1 MKDTKNG
8 FYRIGE
14 VFECTFENGSTEK
27 LRCIEQKADLVNGCS
42 RCDLHKTELCLIT
55 KCSCVSRVDRQN
67 VIFRK
72 VQNV

>member
-14 VFECTFENGSTEK
+14 VFECTFENGNTEK
-27 LRCIEQKADLVNGCS
+27 LRCVEQKADLVNGCS
-42 RCDLHKTELCLIT
+42 RCDLYKTELCLTT
-55 KCSCVSRVDRQN
+55 KCSCISRTDRQN

-72 VQNV
+72 IQNV